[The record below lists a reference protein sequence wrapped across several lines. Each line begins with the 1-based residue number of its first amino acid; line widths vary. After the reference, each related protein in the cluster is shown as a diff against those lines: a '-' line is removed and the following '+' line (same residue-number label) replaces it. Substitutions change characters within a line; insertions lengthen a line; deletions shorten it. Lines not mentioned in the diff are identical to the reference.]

1 MKEKKQNGKK
11 QQPAPIM
18 TPRIDKVA
26 RTKANKARRLEKAR
40 REANKPRKIV
50 PVSGKL
56 INIYAVNKLAHK
68 PETDDKVKKIE
79 RVKELKNLSATLYTL
94 EARARVIQ

>member
-1 MKEKKQNGKK
+1 MKDKAKK

-40 REANKPRKIV
+40 KEANKPRKIV
-50 PVSGKL
+50 PVSGKI

-68 PETDDKVKKIE
+68 PVDEKAKKIE
-79 RVKELKNLSATLYTL
+79 RVKELKNLDAVMYTL
-94 EARARVIQ
+94 EARAHVR